1 MLKMI
6 QKIAF
11 LINHRLRGSR
21 VSPLCYIKNPAQIH
35 LGASVKIHSHSAL
48 DASSSG
54 LIQLGDGVTLNR
66 YAYITASRA
75 GVAIGANSQINHFA
89 LINGAGG
96 VMIGRN
102 VLIGP
107 GAQLISYQ
115 HNYQNANVPIDS
127 QGYTYEPITVEDDVW
142 IGSNAVILA
151 GVTIGRGCV
160 IGAGAVVTK
169 SCAPYSVLAGVP
181 ARVIKKRDS
190 AAGADFGPTVGRV

>member
-21 VSPLCYIKNPAQIH
+21 VSPLCYIKNPGQIH
-35 LGASVKIHSHSAL
+35 LGRAVKIHSHSAL
-48 DASSSG
+48 DANSSG
-54 LIQLGDGVTLNR
+54 LIRLGDGVTLNR

-75 GVAIGANSQINHFA
+75 GVAIGALSQINHFA
-89 LINGAGG
+89 VINGAGG
-96 VMIGRN
+96 VTIGRN

-169 SCAPYSVLAGVP
+169 PCAPYSVLAGVP